1 MEEYI
6 YIRQSCD
13 EKEFLST
20 INGTSTKT
28 FLKVHFA
35 AFLLLLTLESQ
46 AQKYPNSIHAE
57 ILGNGII
64 YSINYERNIIT
75 KEKLF
80 LSPSIGFTSIGREA
94 TGIPVMMLA
103 YFGGPNSSLETGLG
117 YTGLYRQEQY
127 LNYGLWN
134 KRSYFE
140 HYATGRLGY
149 RYESPKGFLFKVA
162 FTPLFRFK
170 STIPWHEVYAPSDRP
185 SKFIPSGGISFGK
198 SF

>member
-1 MEEYI
+1 M
-6 YIRQSCD
+6 R
-13 EKEFLST
+13 
-20 INGTSTKT
+20 T

-35 AFLLLLTLESQ
+35 VFLLVLTFESQ

-57 ILGNGII
+57 ILGHGII
-64 YSINYERNIIT
+64 YSINYERNIIA
-75 KEKLF
+75 KEKVF

-103 YFGGPNSSLETGLG
+103 FFGGPNSSLETGLG
-117 YTGLYRQEQY
+117 YTGFYRQEQY

-134 KRSYFE
+134 KRAYFE

-149 RYESPKGFLFKVA
+149 RYESAKGFLLKVA
-162 FTPLFRFK
+162 FTPLFQFK
-170 STIPWHEVYAPSDRP
+170 STIPWHEVYAPGDRP